1 MSSKHKSKENKK
13 NAQKVKDAG
22 KKKEKDSRKE
32 KEGKDKKEKGKKE
45 KKEDGSKTKRKEKK
59 EVISL
64 SVAVYQPEDGNLH
77 HWALYLEP
85 HNYVYQ
91 VTGEP
96 MDFTASVMADIIPSS
111 SARFVESV
119 GIAEIQPDDLAELD
133 RIIRETP
140 VQNDVQGWCC
150 QDYVLEALEL
160 LNNEQI
166 VDDEDYERARR
177 RLLRRFSH

>member
-1 MSSKHKSKENKK
+1 MTGKHKSKDNKD
-13 NAQKVKDAG
+13 AQKVKDVGMKKAKDG
-22 KKKEKDSRKE
+22 KKEIKEKKE
-32 KEGKDKKEKGKKE
+32 KKEKGKKE
-45 KKEDGSKTKRKEKK
+45 EKGSGSTTKKKERK

-91 VTGEP
+91 VTGEA
-96 MDFTASVMADIIPSS
+96 MDFTASVTTDTIPSRS
-111 SARFVESV
+111 GRFVETV
-119 GIAEIQPDDLAELD
+119 EVADIQPNDLSELD

-150 QDYVLEALEL
+150 QDYVLDALEL
-160 LNNEQI
+160 LNDEQI

-177 RLLRRFSH
+177 RLLRRFNH